1 MLQDGAIRAGRPK
14 RAKIMADIPNYHT
27 SPLEAARI
35 AQSSGAKA
43 LLLTHIVPPLPLR
56 ALEGPFLGKA
66 RDAYDGP
73 LWIARDG
80 DLLSMPAGGSD
91 IRRKRLR

>member
-1 MLQDGAIRAGRPK
+1 
-14 RAKIMADIPNYHT
+14 MADIPNYHT
-27 SPLEAARI
+27 SPLEAAKI
-35 AQSSGAKA
+35 AESSGAKA

-80 DLLSMPAGGSD
+80 DLLSMPSGGSD
-91 IRRKRLR
+91 IERKRLR